1 MLQPEQSPKQEG
13 RRVFGP
19 HERTPLIEGE
29 ALTPA
34 AASWRL
40 QDHAT
45 IDQAMEMPLGPI
57 ATAAAQDQ

>member
-1 MLQPEQSPKQEG
+1 MPKPLQSPNQEG

-19 HERTPLIEGE
+19 HERTQLPEGA

-34 AASWRL
+34 AASWRF

-45 IDQAMEMPLGPI
+45 IDQAMERLGPI